1 MERNILNKLSVIVTY
16 YNNEDHIGDC
26 ITSLKQRNQ
35 DFDII
40 IVDDG
45 SIDASTEILQHQ
57 LATYDKDVTFV
68 QIEHNSGHAH
78 ARNVALDY
86 VDTPYVMFLDAD
98 DQLASY
104 AIDFYLNHV
113 NGLDGLIAPIHKFTN
128 HRPQYVDKDKV
139 RLEYLSHQT
148 NPNSFYENIQFVI
161 YYSEQLLL
169 KPITLDSMK
178 V

>member
-1 MERNILNKLSVIVTY
+1 M
-16 YNNEDHIGDC
+16 
-26 ITSLKQRNQ
+26 
-35 DFDII
+35 
-40 IVDDG
+40 
-45 SIDASTEILQHQ
+45 
-57 LATYDKDVTFV
+57 TFV

-128 HRPQYVDKDKV
+128 HRPQYVDKDKI

>member
-57 LATYDKDVTFV
+57 LATYDKRCDIRSNRT
-68 QIEHNSGHAH
+68 
-78 ARNVALDY
+78 
-86 VDTPYVMFLDAD
+86 
-98 DQLASY
+98 
-104 AIDFYLNHV
+104 
-113 NGLDGLIAPIHKFTN
+113 
-128 HRPQYVDKDKV
+128 
-139 RLEYLSHQT
+139 
-148 NPNSFYENIQFVI
+148 
-161 YYSEQLLL
+161 
-169 KPITLDSMK
+169 
-178 V
+178 